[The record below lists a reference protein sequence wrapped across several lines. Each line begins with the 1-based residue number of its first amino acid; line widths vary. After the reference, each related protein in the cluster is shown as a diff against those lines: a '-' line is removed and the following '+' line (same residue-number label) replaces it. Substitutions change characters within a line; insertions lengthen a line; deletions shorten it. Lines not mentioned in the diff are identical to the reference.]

1 MITLRGERGGGA
13 GDATLADAEAG
24 ADGAGGSSR
33 SVMALSC
40 ARVPVPAAYE
50 LFNNPAILQL

>member
-13 GDATLADAEAG
+13 GDDAADAEAG